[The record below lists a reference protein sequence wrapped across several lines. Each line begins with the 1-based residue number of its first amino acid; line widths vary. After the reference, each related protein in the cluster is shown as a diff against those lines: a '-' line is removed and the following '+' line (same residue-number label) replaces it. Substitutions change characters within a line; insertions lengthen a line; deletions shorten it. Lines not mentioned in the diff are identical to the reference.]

1 MRVGFGLPCNGLGDT
16 ICATP
21 TIRKVSEAYDAPI
34 SVYSK
39 HPEVFK
45 NLSYVESSLHYD
57 DIHENQELKDSYD
70 YYYQTAIALTQFND
84 QAVKFKHSHMD
95 ISQIHANFIGFTLLK
110 KDSHCDFIADRYK
123 PIDNLPEKYIVIH
136 ATESW
141 PSKDWGFENWN
152 SLCNTL
158 DYPIVMVGKESSEVG
173 SFNVQ
178 KPTYDLRPKM
188 GLDLRNKTNVHQ
200 LWHVLD
206 KAQLVITNDSSV
218 MHLSGTTDTEI
229 LVLGSSQRPEIRFP
243 YRNGSQEYK
252 IRMVLGTCDLFC
264 ASDLKYNV
272 REHGT
277 LNIVGPI
284 VNCLENKETFECHPS
299 VDSVIKE
306 VENIMDL
313 KNTTK
318 SRVTANNTV
327 PIFKPS
333 GGKLLAVGQHLSTG
347 GSCEYMLKFLET
359 FKDDYD
365 EVKVVEY
372 SNFGDTLR
380 IHKDK
385 IKDLVGKENV
395 ICYGHLHEPMDVW
408 IEEHRE
414 FKNTINDYNPD
425 TIWFNELPSGFEYKQ
440 PEKEIMDWVYRKD
453 RPYEIICTTHNNK
466 AFVRDERQSM
476 NTLPF
481 YEPDK
486 FVFCTKLHFE
496 FSKDVDIP
504 KELWEYPIE
513 PRVRPDRKETLSK
526 LDLEEYTDYYHVLQ
540 VGIVNANKNQKF
552 SIDLSKKLIHK
563 KIMFHFIGNDT
574 MIENSGVS
582 YDDFELPNIK
592 YWGERYDVD
601 NFMSCMDLFL
611 FPSYRELNP
620 LAVKQALGWGMEVFA
635 LPKNHEHEEL
645 NYTLDYLDIDNFHL
659 LKDEDIYEY
668 INKQEIK
675 LSEASK
681 TELKPN
687 KDIRHTYNMLGQAKQ
702 ESNVVLILDENQN
715 DITDKIYSGT
725 RFWKDYEKIYLYT
738 M

>member
-1 MRVGFGLPCNGLGDT
+1 MKDYTFTDSDNTDVTKDF
-16 ICATP
+16 
-21 TIRKVSEAYDAPI
+21 
-34 SVYSK
+34 
-39 HPEVFK
+39 EV
-45 NLSYVESSLHYD
+45 
-57 DIHENQELKDSYD
+57 
-70 YYYQTAIALTQFND
+70 
-84 QAVKFKHSHMD
+84 
-95 ISQIHANFIGFTLLK
+95 NF
-110 KDSHCDFIADRYK
+110 
-123 PIDNLPEKYIVIH
+123 
-136 ATESW
+136 
-141 PSKDWGFENWN
+141 
-152 SLCNTL
+152 
-158 DYPIVMVGKESSEVG
+158 
-173 SFNVQ
+173 
-178 KPTYDLRPKM
+178 
-188 GLDLRNKTNVHQ
+188 
-200 LWHVLD
+200 D
-206 KAQLVITNDSSV
+206 KALNFYNQ
-218 MHLSGTTDTEI
+218 I
-229 LVLGSSQRPEIRFP
+229 LVFIDVP
-243 YRNGSQEYK
+243 
-252 IRMVLGTCDLFC
+252 
-264 ASDLKYNV
+264 
-272 REHGT
+272 
-277 LNIVGPI
+277 
-284 VNCLENKETFECHPS
+284 
-299 VDSVIKE
+299 
-306 VENIMDL
+306 
-313 KNTTK
+313 NTTK

-385 IKDLVGKENV
+385 IKDLVGEENV

-466 AFVRDERQSM
+466 AFVRDERQSI

-526 LDLEEYTDYYHVLQ
+526 LDLEEYVDYYHVLQ

-552 SIDLSKKLIHK
+552 SVDLSKKLIHK

-582 YDDFELPNIK
+582 YDDFELPNIR

-620 LAVKQALGWGMEVFA
+620 LSVKQALGWGMEVFA

-675 LSEASK
+675 SSEASK

-687 KDIRHTYNMLGQAKQ
+687 EDIRHTYNMLGQAKQ
-702 ESNVVLILDENQN
+702 ESNIVLILDENQN

-725 RFWKDYEKIYLYT
+725 KFWKDYEKINLYT

>member
-1 MRVGFGLPCNGLGDT
+1 
-16 ICATP
+16 
-21 TIRKVSEAYDAPI
+21 
-34 SVYSK
+34 
-39 HPEVFK
+39 
-45 NLSYVESSLHYD
+45 
-57 DIHENQELKDSYD
+57 
-70 YYYQTAIALTQFND
+70 
-84 QAVKFKHSHMD
+84 
-95 ISQIHANFIGFTLLK
+95 
-110 KDSHCDFIADRYK
+110 
-123 PIDNLPEKYIVIH
+123 
-136 ATESW
+136 
-141 PSKDWGFENWN
+141 
-152 SLCNTL
+152 
-158 DYPIVMVGKESSEVG
+158 
-173 SFNVQ
+173 
-178 KPTYDLRPKM
+178 
-188 GLDLRNKTNVHQ
+188 
-200 LWHVLD
+200 
-206 KAQLVITNDSSV
+206 
-218 MHLSGTTDTEI
+218 
-229 LVLGSSQRPEIRFP
+229 
-243 YRNGSQEYK
+243 
-252 IRMVLGTCDLFC
+252 
-264 ASDLKYNV
+264 
-272 REHGT
+272 
-277 LNIVGPI
+277 
-284 VNCLENKETFECHPS
+284 
-299 VDSVIKE
+299 
-306 VENIMDL
+306 MDL

-725 RFWKDYEKIYLYT
+725 KFWKDYEKIYLYT

>member
-70 YYYQTAIALTQFND
+70 YYYQTEIALTHFND
-84 QAVKFKHSHMD
+84 QDVKFKHSHMD
-95 ISQIHANFIGFTLLK
+95 IRQIHANFIGFTLLK

-229 LVLGSSQRPEIRFP
+229 LVLGSSQRPELRFP
-243 YRNGSQEYK
+243 YRKGSQEYK

-725 RFWKDYEKIYLYT
+725 KFWKDYEKIYLYT